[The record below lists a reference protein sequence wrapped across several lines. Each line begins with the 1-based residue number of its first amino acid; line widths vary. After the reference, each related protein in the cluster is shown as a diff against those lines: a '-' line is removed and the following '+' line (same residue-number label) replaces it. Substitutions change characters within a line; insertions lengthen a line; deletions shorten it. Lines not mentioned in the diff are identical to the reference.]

1 MNLIGKYQAIAA
13 VALLAQSCQESVLQ
27 VTDRSFRCEAAVH
40 ADSSGTDP
48 WRLTLELVRGD
59 ADREYQVE
67 YELDGQRS
75 GTLLDGSGNALPHP
89 FNADF
94 SVSRIQTFILPTPDS
109 GEHSVSLS
117 VSTPDYS
124 ERHEC
129 RFDVAE
135 DVAENEAPALEF
147 SARADT
153 EGSSTRLLVNIINGE
168 MGGIYELSG
177 IIDGSDSLPCR
188 KVRADGGFLSA
199 TLPVLRPGSHSMT
212 VELSDEMRSS
222 ERDIEFAEPMR
233 YPELKLVMDAEDD
246 YLTCYSMENPYESGI
261 TMRIIV
267 TMKGRVTYI
276 PDGRGG
282 RTETAYTEETKTEEY
297 EFVPGEAPF
306 KLMDI
311 WRLKEK
317 IESKYEITH
326 RKEWDSSNE
335 GSWILVPDRKEF
347 YSVYHMEIIIT
358 AEPELDGLGLTFKE
372 QYKNTPE
379 NYWFGEYIEKQP
391 GFYSSK

>member
-75 GTLLDGSGNALPHP
+75 WMLQDGNGNTLPHS
-89 FNADF
+89 FIADF
-94 SVSRIQTFILPTPDS
+94 SVSRVQTFILPSPDS

-117 VSTPDYS
+117 VSTPDCS
-124 ERHEC
+124 ESHEC
-129 RFDVAE
+129 RF

-168 MGGIYELSG
+168 MGSIYELSG

-199 TLPVLRPGSHSMT
+199 TLPVLRPGSHTMT

-282 RTETAYTEETKTEEY
+282 RTETAYTEEIKTEEY
-297 EFVPGEAPF
+297 DFVPEEAPF

-335 GSWILVPDRKEF
+335 GSWILVPDGKEY
-347 YSVYHMEIIIT
+347 YSVYHMDITLT
-358 AEPELDGLGLTFKE
+358 AEPEIDSLGLEITE
-372 QYKNTPE
+372 QYKKSPE

>member
-1 MNLIGKYQAIAA
+1 
-13 VALLAQSCQESVLQ
+13 
-27 VTDRSFRCEAAVH
+27 
-40 ADSSGTDP
+40 
-48 WRLTLELVRGD
+48 
-59 ADREYQVE
+59 
-67 YELDGQRS
+67 
-75 GTLLDGSGNALPHP
+75 
-89 FNADF
+89 
-94 SVSRIQTFILPTPDS
+94 
-109 GEHSVSLS
+109 
-117 VSTPDYS
+117 
-124 ERHEC
+124 
-129 RFDVAE
+129 
-135 DVAENEAPALEF
+135 
-147 SARADT
+147 
-153 EGSSTRLLVNIINGE
+153 

-177 IIDGSDSLPCR
+177 IIDGIDSLPCR

-199 TLPVLRPGSHSMT
+199 TLPVLRPGSHTMT

-282 RTETAYTEETKTEEY
+282 RTETAYTEEIKTEEY
-297 EFVPGEAPF
+297 DFVPEEAPF

-335 GSWILVPDRKEF
+335 GSWILVPDGKEY
-347 YSVYHMEIIIT
+347 YSVYHMDITLT
-358 AEPELDGLGLTFKE
+358 AEPEIDSLGLEITE
-372 QYKNTPE
+372 QYKKSPE

>member
-75 GTLLDGSGNALPHP
+75 WMLQDGNGNTLPHS
-89 FNADF
+89 FIADF
-94 SVSRIQTFILPTPDS
+94 SVSRVQTFILPSPDA

-124 ERHEC
+124 ESHEC
-129 RFDVAE
+129 RF

-177 IIDGSDSLPCR
+177 IIDGIDSLPCR

-199 TLPVLRPGSHSMT
+199 TLPVLRPGSHTMT

-297 EFVPGEAPF
+297 DFVPEEAPF

-335 GSWILVPDRKEF
+335 GSWILVPDGKEY
-347 YSVYHMEIIIT
+347 YSVYHMDITLT
-358 AEPELDGLGLTFKE
+358 AEPEIDSLGLEITE
-372 QYKNTPE
+372 QYKKSPE